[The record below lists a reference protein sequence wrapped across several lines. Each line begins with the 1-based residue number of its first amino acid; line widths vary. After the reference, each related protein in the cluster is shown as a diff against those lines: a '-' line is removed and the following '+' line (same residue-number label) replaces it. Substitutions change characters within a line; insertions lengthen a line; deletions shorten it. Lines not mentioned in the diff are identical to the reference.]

1 MLADQRTP
9 VSGMVSRMTA
19 QDEFKRVLRDVVS
32 PSARSAGFKG
42 SGRTWRSTNALG
54 DVAIANVQSLSSSS
68 SERVRCVLN
77 LAVAPAPWLDWMREL
92 LPNAFPKAIGESL
105 GLYRERLQSPRHGW
119 EITGASSADSVASD
133 MVTQLD
139 QYGWPVLRRLLDRR
153 AFVDALR
160 AGRIGTM
167 TADHNPVF
175 FASAEA
181 VLIADDG
188 PSTRLDELLDYEARY
203 TIEPQRYSAAMF
215 AEWARERADRVA
227 RSRS

>member
-1 MLADQRTP
+1 MPRRMLADQRTP

-32 PSARSAGFKG
+32 PSACSAGFKG

-92 LPNAFPKAIGESL
+92 LPNAFPKTIGESL

-167 TADHNPVF
+167 TVDHNPVRR
-175 FASAEA
+175 S
-181 VLIADDG
+181 DG
-188 PSTRLDELLDYEARY
+188 RTRRDGRGGHCM
-203 TIEPQRYSAAMF
+203 R
-215 AEWARERADRVA
+215 
-227 RSRS
+227 